1 MQLRQGFRLSRC
13 EAFIEEKG
21 TNNCTKALFCT
32 KRWWFGEWLHWST
45 EWVNCKFGWKKR
57 VNIRSLWE
65 FNPIERL
72 PSSGWPTF
80 FQVEE
85 QYFFSGRRQLLQ
97 VQLLLISPAKVLPDF
112 ELHTLTKTCGGRRLW
127 WQSPPPP
134 NSDYGAILL
143 CLLCSSR
150 AICSSCIGWLGK
162 AAKPAS
168 KCTLHRSV
176 L

>member
-1 MQLRQGFRLSRC
+1 MIVWRIIALKHFWV
-13 EAFIEEKG
+13 EK
-21 TNNCTKALFCT
+21 K
-32 KRWWFGEWLHWST
+32 
-45 EWVNCKFGWKKR
+45 

-65 FNPIERL
+65 FNPIWSGPFSELSFLAKHWGRR

-80 FQVEE
+80 SQVEE
-85 QYFFSGRRQLLQ
+85 QYFFSGRRQLFQ
-97 VQLLLISPAKVLPDF
+97 VQSLPISPAKVLPDF